1 MGDLEHSRVQG
12 LMMAQ
17 NQPQHMVA
25 EEMARRDKLERNR
38 LSAQKCRAKRK
49 AAARGSQERMAN
61 LTFDNAALTQEN
73 QRLRMLLAQAGI
85 QDDTSVFDDTPR
97 KRVKYETGITH
108 SFDSSES
115 AVFATTQQ
123 RFYLLAM
130 MITILYSTLVATKKT
145 LSSSS
150 NEQVHKEAQVAA
162 PAAVATIH
170 CTPLQPHSTTSCSPT
185 SQTSCRKMTNTHYFE
200 MHTHT
205 HLDNHYRT
213 PHSYRTAACA

>member
-17 NQPQHMVA
+17 NQPQHMSA

-130 MITILYSTLVATKKT
+130 MITILYSTLRDEENSFLQLQRASPQRSPSSCP
-145 LSSSS
+145 SSSS
-150 NEQVHKEAQVAA
+150 DNTLH
-162 PAAVATIH
+162 T
-170 CTPLQPHSTTSCSPT
+170 TSTTFDDLMLADLSDFLSEDDQY
-185 SQTSCRKMTNTHYFE
+185 SLF
-200 MHTHT
+200 
-205 HLDNHYRT
+205 
-213 PHSYRTAACA
+213 

>member
-1 MGDLEHSRVQG
+1 MGDLEHPRVQG

-17 NQPQHMVA
+17 NQPQHMSA

-38 LSAQKCRAKRK
+38 LSAQRCRAKRK
-49 AAARGSQERMAN
+49 AAARGSQERMEK

-115 AVFATTQQ
+115 AEVLPSGYDDHHSVLDSCRDEENSFLQLQ
-123 RFYLLAM
+123 RA
-130 MITILYSTLVATKKT
+130 SPQSP
-145 LSSSS
+145 SSSS
-150 NEQVHKEAQVAA
+150 DNTLH
-162 PAAVATIH
+162 T
-170 CTPLQPHSTTSCSPT
+170 TSTTFDDLMLADLSDFLS
-185 SQTSCRKMTNTHYFE
+185 E
-200 MHTHT
+200 
-205 HLDNHYRT
+205 DD
-213 PHSYRTAACA
+213 

>member
-130 MITILYSTLVATKKT
+130 MITILYSTLVATKKN

-170 CTPLQPHSTTSCSPT
+170 CTPLQPHSTTS
-185 SQTSCRKMTNTHYFE
+185 QTSCRKMTNTHYFE

-213 PHSYRTAACA
+213 PH